1 MKALPVNAASS
12 GLFPIVKHIPEI
24 DGLRAIAVLSV
35 LLYHVNAGWL
45 SGGYVGVDVF
55 FVISGYLISNMLLT
69 DVTEGRLS
77 LKRFYV
83 RRILR
88 IAPALFVTLAVTALV
103 FFALF
108 PPVWSREL
116 LISLASALLSFSNL
130 WFYSTVDY
138 FANNATSP
146 VLHTWSLAVE
156 EQFYLCI
163 PLLLLAISRKGWIRF
178 KIPIFGTLLI
188 ASLLA
193 SIAAAHDPGQSGYFL
208 PWLRAWELLCGTM
221 LACARIENLSRPIKQ
236 VVSIAGVAM
245 ILLAC
250 YLYDDFTPFP
260 GYTAL
265 LPCVG
270 AVGVIAGASGGGV
283 ANRILQTGFM
293 RWVGKI
299 SYSLYLVHWPLI
311 CAASLTVTLHP
322 GKVKALVIA
331 SSFGLAWLSWRYV
344 ETPFRRMAGRVPET
358 RVLVAFAS
366 CCVILLAGF
375 AALQFANTQFWNLY
389 PTARGYTEFLKTDQ
403 DFFRSGTCFVTRYHE
418 GIADFRNRDC
428 LTQDPAKTN
437 VVLLG
442 DSHAAN
448 IWEALAGRFPSIH
461 LLQATTPACKPVLDT
476 GGSSTCRELMHYI
489 FGEWIDGD
497 GAPVRN
503 VILAARWEPGDIEP
517 LKRTILRLQKSGR
530 QVIVYGPVPEYY
542 VAVPLLLAFGEIS
555 GIDLRSRLFTPNR
568 LDLDKR
574 LRTELGGLAT
584 YFSPF
589 ANICKGTDCR
599 LVYDGEPVFSDRDHM
614 TRAGA
619 RLAIDGFPL
628 Q

>member
-1 MKALPVNAASS
+1 M
-12 GLFPIVKHIPEI
+12 KHIPEI

-55 FVISGYLISNMLLT
+55 FVISGFLISHMLLT
-69 DVTEGRLS
+69 DVAEGRLS
-77 LKRFYV
+77 LKRFYA

-108 PPVWSREL
+108 PPVWSRDL
-116 LISLASALLSFSNL
+116 LISLISALLSFSNL

-178 KIPIFGTLLI
+178 RIPIFGSLLI

-193 SIAAAHDPGQSGYFL
+193 SVAAAQEPGQSSYFL
-208 PWLRAWELLCGTM
+208 PWLRAWELLCGTV
-221 LACARIENLSRPIKQ
+221 LACARLETLSRHVRQ
-236 VVSIAGVAM
+236 VVSITGVAM

-250 YLYDDFTPFP
+250 FLYDDATPFP

-270 AVGVIAGASGGGV
+270 AIGVIAGASGGGI
-283 ANRILQTGFM
+283 ANWFLRTGFM

-311 CAASLTVTLHP
+311 CAAGLTVTLHP
-322 GKVKALVIA
+322 YKVKAVVIGG
-331 SSFGLAWLSWRYV
+331 SFLLAWLSWRYV
-344 ETPFRRMAGRVPET
+344 ETPFRRMAGRVPES
-358 RVLVAFAS
+358 RVLVIFACS
-366 CCVILLAGF
+366 CVLLLIGF
-375 AALQFANTQFWNLY
+375 ATLQFANARFWDLY
-389 PTARGYTEFLKTDQ
+389 PTARHYTEFLKTDT
-403 DFFRSGTCFVTRYHE
+403 DFFRSGTCFVTRYH
-418 GIADFRNRDC
+418 GGMADFRNGDC
-428 LTQDPAKTN
+428 LSQDPDKTN

-448 IWEALAGRFPSIH
+448 IWEALTGQFPSVH
-461 LLQATTPACKPVLDT
+461 VLQATTPACKPVLGT
-476 GGSSTCRELMHYI
+476 RGSATCRELMDYI
-489 FGEWIDGD
+489 FNDWVDGD
-497 GAPVRN
+497 GTGVRN
-503 VILAARWEPGDIEP
+503 VILAARWEPADIEP
-517 LKRTILRLQKSGR
+517 LKRTIARLQKSGR

-555 GIDLRSRLFTPNR
+555 GIDLRARLFAPNR

-574 LRTELGGLAT
+574 LRTELSPTTT

-589 ANICKGTDCR
+589 ENICRGRDCT
-599 LVYDGEPVFSDRDHM
+599 LVSQGEPVFSDRDHM

-619 RLAIDGFPL
+619 RLAIKGFPL